1 MMKDEHEEQ
10 LKYLLNILYIF
21 IYILGQNDSILLN
34 DIPNI
39 IYKLMKTY
47 FNLLPKF
54 IIFKQF

>member
-1 MMKDEHEEQ
+1 MMKDEWRTAKISS
-10 LKYLLNILYIF
+10 KYIV
-21 IYILGQNDSILLN
+21 YILGQNDSILLN